1 MSCCE
6 SLVMTVALPSTFSSK
21 WDLYELLVVAGKA
34 SNQTSFFITFAF
46 AMTCNCLCVKRLCHD
61 ICCLMVTT
69 CTGVYCSCLQCIIEW
84 QMKKV
89 QAALGNIMNLDS
101 AAITVN
107 NRLTA
112 LRISHSQRLT
122 AKVPRVGRISI
133 LTLTLH
139 LAALLFIMNAS
150 LHNERDELEQNV
162 HWSRL
167 AAWWLLQW
175 HSVTFLPF
183 FPIVLSLFHLLLCFL
198 LFPFSFSYSLYLHR
212 ESKKNKALQYC
223 P

>member
-1 MSCCE
+1 
-6 SLVMTVALPSTFSSK
+6 
-21 WDLYELLVVAGKA
+21 
-34 SNQTSFFITFAF
+34 
-46 AMTCNCLCVKRLCHD
+46 
-61 ICCLMVTT
+61 
-69 CTGVYCSCLQCIIEW
+69 
-84 QMKKV
+84 MKKV

-167 AAWWLLQW
+167 AA
-175 HSVTFLPF
+175 
-183 FPIVLSLFHLLLCFL
+183 
-198 LFPFSFSYSLYLHR
+198 
-212 ESKKNKALQYC
+212 
-223 P
+223 